1 MQPIHFN
8 KRITVLIIIFKENN
22 IMKYLYILILL
33 FFAENNLAQENN
45 PTELFWNNLKEHCG
59 KAYEGKLD
67 ESIKNDDFSGKKLI
81 MYVWECGDNS
91 IKIPFYVGG
100 DKSRT
105 WVLTLEGNR
114 IKLKHDHRH
123 EDGSED
129 AITQYG
135 GISTN
140 SGSSEFQFFPA
151 DEETALLIPAAASNV
166 WWITLSEDSFSY
178 NLKRLGSERPQFT
191 VKFDL
196 TKPIEIPGAP
206 WGAE

>member
-1 MQPIHFN
+1 MRYIY
-8 KRITVLIIIFKENN
+8 IVL
-22 IMKYLYILILL
+22 LL
-33 FFAENNLAQENN
+33 LFAENTNAQEKN
-45 PTELFWNNLKEHCG
+45 PAELFWENLKEHCG
-59 KAYEGKLD
+59 KAYEGELD
-67 ESIKNDDFSGKKLI
+67 ESLKNDDFSGKKLV
-81 MYVWECGDNS
+81 MYVWECDDNS

-105 WVLTLEGNR
+105 WVLTLEGDR

-140 SGSSEFQFFPA
+140 SGLSTLQFFPA

-178 NLKRLGSERPQFT
+178 NLKRLGSDRPQFT

-196 TKPIEIPGAP
+196 SKPVEIPGAP

>member
-1 MQPIHFN
+1 M
-8 KRITVLIIIFKENN
+8 RYV
-22 IMKYLYILILL
+22 YILFLL
-33 FFAENNLAQENN
+33 LFAENTFAQEKKSA
-45 PTELFWNNLKEHCG
+45 ELFWENLKERCG
-59 KAYEGKLD
+59 KAYQGKLD
-67 ESIKNDDFSGKKLI
+67 ESIKNDDFSGKSLI
-81 MYVWECGDNS
+81 MYVWQCDDKT
-91 IKIPFYVGG
+91 IKIPFYVGD

-129 AITQYG
+129 TITQYG

-140 SGSSEFQFFPA
+140 SGSAEFQFFPA

-166 WWITLSEDSFSY
+166 WWITLTENIFSY

-191 VKFDL
+191 VEFDL
-196 TKPIEIPGAP
+196 TTPVEIPGAP
-206 WGAE
+206 WGSE

>member
-1 MQPIHFN
+1 
-8 KRITVLIIIFKENN
+8 
-22 IMKYLYILILL
+22 MKYIYLLLLLL
-33 FFAENNLAQENN
+33 FVENTYAQENN
-45 PTELFWNNLKEHCG
+45 PAELFWNSLKEHCG
-59 KAYEGKLD
+59 KAYEGELD
-67 ESIKNDDFSGKKLI
+67 ESLKNDDFSGKKLV
-81 MYVWECGDNS
+81 MYVWECDDNS
-91 IKIPFYVGG
+91 IKIPFYVGD

-105 WVLTLEGNR
+105 WVLTLEGDR

-140 SGSSEFQFFPA
+140 SGLTTLQFFPA

-166 WWITLSEDSFSY
+166 WWITLNEDSFTY
-178 NLKRLGSERPQFT
+178 NLKRLGSDRPQFT

-196 TKPIEIPGAP
+196 SKPVKIPGAP